1 MGLPARGIGRVFLA
15 QGAII
20 GMVGVGLGVLGGL
33 LVGAAV
39 DRWRW
44 IRIDPSIYLIDHLPI
59 RIQPLDVLIVVT
71 ASFLLAILATMYP
84 SRSATRLSPVDAI
97 RYE

>member
-1 MGLPARGIGRVFLA
+1 MI
-15 QGAII
+15 
-20 GMVGVGLGVLGGL
+20 GGL

-44 IRIDPSIYLIDHLPI
+44 IKIDPSIYLIDHLPI
-59 RIQPLDVLIVVT
+59 LIQPLDVLIVVT
-71 ASFLLAILATMYP
+71 ASFLLAILATVYP
-84 SRSATRLSPVDAI
+84 SRSATRLAPVDAI